1 MNILKNL
8 NCIMPHKKINFNKR
22 HFKKVKQIGGH
33 HLYGVQLNIL
43 FTTKRTCQAFL
54 KLLKKDKFL
63 CWPSRKAN
71 LLNITIVGTDFETAK
86 ERAIKVH
93 NLVKTNPAIIEYHF
107 CHIID

>member
-33 HLYGVQLNIL
+33 HLYCVQLNIL

-54 KLLKKDKFL
+54 RLVKKDKFL
-63 CWPSRKAN
+63 CWASRKAN

-93 NLVKTNPAIIEYHF
+93 NLVRANSAIIEYHF
-107 CHIID
+107 CHIIE